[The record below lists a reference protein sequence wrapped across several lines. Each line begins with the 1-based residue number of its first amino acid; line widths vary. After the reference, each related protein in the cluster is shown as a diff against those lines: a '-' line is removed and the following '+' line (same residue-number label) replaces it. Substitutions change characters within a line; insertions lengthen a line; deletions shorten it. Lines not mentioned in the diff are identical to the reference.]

1 MGPCVCSTTVPAP
14 LITLTSRS
22 SLPYRRSLFLLVV
35 LVLAARPVDA
45 QTSRTGAE
53 RLRFA
58 SAPGAENVRLDG
70 VLDEAEWS
78 AAEVTSSMTMLEP
91 TEGIVPTLATRI
103 RVLVGAREIVIGVE
117 CADPNPGGIVSYS
130 KARDSRLSREDHV
143 KIVLDT
149 FLDGRSGYVFA
160 VNPTGARY
168 DALVTDRGERE
179 NSNWDEVWEA
189 ATRVH
194 DSGWSAELRIPI
206 RSLRFNP
213 GLAEWGFNIERRVE
227 RLQETSRWSGARR
240 DYKLTQTS
248 RSGLVTG
255 LPDFDSGIGLGVT
268 PALVGRA
275 GKPGDEESSGVEGE
289 PSLDVNQLIG
299 AATIASLTINTD
311 FAETEVDARRT
322 NLTRFPLFFPEKRAF
337 FLEGSDIFDFGLGL
351 GRDLLPFFS
360 RRIGLVD
367 GETVPLV
374 VGGKVNGRLGNT
386 NFGALATH
394 TGNVD
399 GLVPAT
405 NMGVIRVQ
413 QNVLAESSI
422 GFIGTAGDPLGR
434 ADAWTAGAD
443 FTFQTSKF
451 MGRRNFLVGVWGL
464 ATDRE
469 DLQGDKSAWG
479 FKVDFPNDPL
489 DAAITYIRVGDGFD
503 PSLGFVPRKG
513 IQKLSPNLTY
523 LVRPDWAWL
532 RNQHFELF
540 TEFVFDLDGELES
553 YRVFTAP
560 LNLRFESGDRFEF
573 NIVPTGDRPLLPFEI
588 GGVVIPA
595 GNYDW
600 VRYRI
605 EIDAAPKRPVSGRAS
620 WWFGTFYDGTL
631 DQIQGRLNWN
641 PSATFNL
648 ELGAER
654 NIARL
659 GGGNFTQDLAS
670 LRAALNISPDLV
682 ISSFLQYDNDS
693 DSFGTNTRM
702 RWTFNPLGELF
713 VIWNTNI
720 IDPFDRWRTD
730 TNLLSVKVRYT
741 FRR

>member
-1 MGPCVCSTTVPAP
+1 MSHRHALLLFAALSLVGR
-14 LITLTSRS
+14 TL
-22 SLPYRRSLFLLVV
+22 
-35 LVLAARPVDA
+35 DA
-45 QTSRTGAE
+45 QTSAANVA

-58 SAPGAENVRLDG
+58 AAPGAERIRLDG
-70 VLDEAEWS
+70 LVDEAEWS
-78 AAEVTSSMTMLEP
+78 AAEAIANMTMLEP
-91 TEGIVPTLATRI
+91 TEGIAPTLATTV
-103 RVLVGAREIVIGVE
+103 RVLVGAREIVVGIE
-117 CADPNPGGIVSYS
+117 CADPNPGEIVSYS

-143 KIVLDT
+143 KLVFDT

-168 DALVTDRGERE
+168 DALVSDRGERE

-189 ATRVH
+189 ATHVH
-194 DSGWSAELRIPI
+194 TSGWSAELRIPI

-213 GLAEWGFNIERRVE
+213 GLSEWGFNIERRVE
-227 RLQETSRWSGARR
+227 RLQETSRWSGGRR
-240 DYKLTQTS
+240 DYSLTQTS

-255 LPDFDSGIGLGVT
+255 LPRFDSGIGLGVT

-275 GKPGDEESSGVEGE
+275 GNPGGDEGSGIEGE

-299 AATIASLTINTD
+299 AATIASLTLNTD

-337 FLEGSDIFDFGLGL
+337 FLEGSDIFDFGLGA

-360 RRIGLVD
+360 RRIGLVS

-374 VGGKVNGRLGNT
+374 FGAKVNGRLGNT

-394 TGNVD
+394 TGEVD
-399 GLVPAT
+399 GLVPSA
-405 NMGVIRVQ
+405 NMGVVRVQ
-413 QNVLAESSI
+413 QNVLAESSV

-434 ADAWTAGAD
+434 GGAWTAGAD
-443 FTFQTSKF
+443 FTFQTSRF
-451 MGRRNFLVGVWGL
+451 MEDRNLLFGIWGL
-464 ATDRE
+464 TADRE
-469 DLQGDKSAWG
+469 DLQGGKSAWG
-479 FKVDFPNDPL
+479 FKADFPNDPL
-489 DAAITYIRVGDGFD
+489 DLAVTYMRIGDAFD

-513 IQKLSPNLTY
+513 IQKLSPNATY
-523 LVRPDWAWL
+523 LLRPDWGWL
-532 RNQHFELF
+532 RNQNFELF

-553 YRVFTAP
+553 YRIFTAP

-573 NIVPTGDRPLLPFEI
+573 NIVPTGDRPLVPFEI

-595 GNYDW
+595 GEYDW
-600 VRYRI
+600 VRYRF
-605 EIDAAPKRPVSGRAS
+605 EIDAAPKRPVSGRVS

-631 DQIQGRLNWN
+631 DQIQARLNWN

-648 ELGAER
+648 EFGAER

-659 GGGNFTQDLAS
+659 GAGNFTQDLAS
-670 LRAALNISPDLV
+670 VRAALNLSPDLV
-682 ISSFLQYDNDS
+682 ISSFLQYDNES
-693 DSFGTNTRM
+693 DSLGTNTRM
-702 RWTFNPLGELF
+702 RWTFSPLGELF

-730 TNLLSVKVRYT
+730 TNQLNVKVRYT
-741 FRR
+741 LRR

>member
-1 MGPCVCSTTVPAP
+1 M
-14 LITLTSRS
+14 
-22 SLPYRRSLFLLVV
+22 RRHKALLFAAFALM
-35 LVLAARPVDA
+35 ARPIGA
-45 QTSRTGAE
+45 QTAGTSDARPQ
-53 RLRFA
+53 FA
-58 SAPGAENVRLDG
+58 AAPGAESVRLDG

-78 AAEVTSSMTMLEP
+78 AAEMISEMTMLEP
-91 TEGIVPTLATRI
+91 TEGIAPTLATRVRI
-103 RVLVGAREIVIGVE
+103 LVGAREIVIGIE
-117 CADPNPGGIVSYS
+117 CVDPDPGGIVSYS
-130 KARDSRLSREDHV
+130 KARDSRLSREDNV

-168 DALVTDRGERE
+168 DALVSDRGERE

-189 ATRVH
+189 TTRVH
-194 DSGWSAELRIPI
+194 AEGWSAELRIPI

-213 GLAEWGFNIERRVE
+213 GLTEWGFNIERRVE

-240 DYKLTQTS
+240 GYSLTQTS
-248 RSGLVTG
+248 RSGLVAS
-255 LPDFDSGIGLGVT
+255 LPEFDSGIGLGVT

-275 GKPGDEESSGVEGE
+275 GKPGGDESSGFDAE

-299 AATIASLTINTD
+299 AATIASLTANTD
-311 FAETEVDARRT
+311 FAETEVDTRRT

-337 FLEGSDIFDFGLGL
+337 FLEGADIFDFGLGA
-351 GRDLLPFFS
+351 GRSLLPFFS
-360 RRIGLVD
+360 RRIGLVS
-367 GETVPLV
+367 GETVPLEF
-374 VGGKVNGRLGNT
+374 GAKVNGRLGNT

-394 TGNVD
+394 TGEVE
-399 GLVPAT
+399 GVVPAT
-405 NMGVIRVQ
+405 NVGVIRVQ
-413 QNVLAESSI
+413 QNVLAESSV

-434 ADAWTAGAD
+434 TGAWTAGAD
-443 FTFQTSKF
+443 FTFQTSHF
-451 MGRRNFLVGVWGL
+451 MGERNFLVGVWGL
-464 ATDRE
+464 TADRE

-479 FKVDFPNDPL
+479 FKVDYPNDPL
-489 DAAITYIRVGDGFD
+489 DAAITYIRIGDAFD
-503 PSLGFVPRKG
+503 PALGFVPRAG
-513 IQKLSPNLTY
+513 IQKLQPNATY
-523 LVRPDWAWL
+523 LLRPNWSWL
-532 RNQHFELF
+532 RNQNFELF
-540 TEFVFDLDGELES
+540 SEFVFDLDGELES
-553 YRVFTAP
+553 YRIFTAP

-573 NIVPTGDRPLLPFEI
+573 NIVPTGDRPLVPFEI

-595 GNYDW
+595 GEYDW
-600 VRYRI
+600 VRYRV

-631 DQIQGRLNWN
+631 DQIQARVQWN

-648 ELGAER
+648 EVGAER
-654 NIARL
+654 NTASL

-682 ISSFLQYDNDS
+682 VSSFLQYDNES

-720 IDPFDRWRTD
+720 IDPFDRWQTD

-741 FRR
+741 LRR